1 MFKRVVNGAERS
13 FFACSAC
20 RDRKDCSFFLWAD
33 EKVTPSKKKAWKLL
47 REKIIPIINHARL
60 YEKFVMLLEKP
71 PEQRAFCH
79 TCSSLLFSSETAEN
93 HDGHDITLGI
103 SEHLLTHPSEV
114 MRVSVLHEAM

>member
-1 MFKRVVNGAERS
+1 LFKRVVNGAERS

-47 REKIIPIINHARL
+47 REKIIPKINHARL
-60 YEKFVMLLEKP
+60 YEIFMILLEKP

-79 TCSSLLFSSETAEN
+79 TCSSLLLSSETAEN

-114 MRVSVLHEAM
+114 MRVSDLHESV